1 MLQTLSV
8 FAAVDYNRTLILAIE
23 LSSKN
28 WVLAAQVPGLPKS
41 KASWQHRCRS
51 RPRAR
56 GRLTPRF
63 YPYSALHI
71 DCTADSAARMLIEL
85 AMTSKPQATALQC
98 AGANQANDVPLG
110 LTRTRQ
116 GRDDP

>member
-41 KASWQHRCRS
+41 KAGRAINPTVEDLMVSIEGY
-51 RPRAR
+51 RAR
-56 GRLTPRF
+56 
-63 YPYSALHI
+63 
-71 DCTADSAARMLIEL
+71 
-85 AMTSKPQATALQC
+85 ATA
-98 AGANQANDVPLG
+98 AGHSVERVIATYEAGGQVFGWLVGWRNAALRPMSSSPPVFQSIGG
-110 LTRTRQ
+110 LAGPSLTE
-116 GRDDP
+116 